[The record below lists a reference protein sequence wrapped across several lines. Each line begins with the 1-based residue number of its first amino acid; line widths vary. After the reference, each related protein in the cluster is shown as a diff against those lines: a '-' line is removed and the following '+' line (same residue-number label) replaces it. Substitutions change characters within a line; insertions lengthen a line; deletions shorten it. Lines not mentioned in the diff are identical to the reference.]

1 MKKQLGFVLLVVL
14 CFSLAACAF
23 AYAEAPAADRD
34 AQAYPAGNPE
44 DVAAVIL
51 HTNDVHVGV
60 EDNIGYDGLA
70 LYKKELEELY
80 DHVFLVD
87 AGDAI
92 QGAPIGAISK
102 GAELIKMMNRLG
114 YDLAVPGN
122 HEFDFGFEALNDRSE
137 ELQCG
142 YTCANFCVT
151 GGEPV
156 FKPWRILAA
165 GDVKIGFVGVVAP
178 DTFVKST
185 IKDILNEVGEPMYD
199 FLADE
204 TGERLAAALQK
215 SIDEARENGS
225 DYVILV
231 SHLGNNDTITETFR
245 CDPIVAKLSGLDMVI
260 DAHSHELYNRTVKDR
275 TGKEI
280 PIAQAG
286 KKLESVG
293 QLVIYKDG
301 RLEESLVEEV
311 PAPKDLETEKVTR
324 GKKERYVDP
333 EMKAFIDEIVASYAD
348 TMERKIGTLSYD
360 MIVRDEDGY
369 DISRVEENGL
379 CDFVT
384 DAYRAIGGTQTAFL
398 SAGSVR
404 NNLEAGDV
412 TYNSILNILPYSND
426 VVTAKVTGQ
435 MILDALEFGVSK
447 LLDISAGFP
456 QVSGITFHV
465 NKEIPSSVTVDE
477 KNQFVSVDGERRVTD
492 VKIGAEAL
500 DPQKE
505 YTLTGTSYVLNGGDG
520 YSMFKD
526 ATILTMTMLP
536 DNEVVMKYLEEN
548 LNGMIPDT
556 YQEASGR
563 LIWD

>member
-51 HTNDVHVGV
+51 HTNDVHVGF

-185 IKDILNEVGEPMYD
+185 IKDILN
-199 FLADE
+199 
-204 TGERLAAALQK
+204 
-215 SIDEARENGS
+215 
-225 DYVILV
+225 
-231 SHLGNNDTITETFR
+231 
-245 CDPIVAKLSGLDMVI
+245 
-260 DAHSHELYNRTVKDR
+260 
-275 TGKEI
+275 
-280 PIAQAG
+280 
-286 KKLESVG
+286 
-293 QLVIYKDG
+293 
-301 RLEESLVEEV
+301 
-311 PAPKDLETEKVTR
+311 
-324 GKKERYVDP
+324 
-333 EMKAFIDEIVASYAD
+333 
-348 TMERKIGTLSYD
+348 
-360 MIVRDEDGY
+360 
-369 DISRVEENGL
+369 
-379 CDFVT
+379 
-384 DAYRAIGGTQTAFL
+384 
-398 SAGSVR
+398 
-404 NNLEAGDV
+404 
-412 TYNSILNILPYSND
+412 
-426 VVTAKVTGQ
+426 
-435 MILDALEFGVSK
+435 
-447 LLDISAGFP
+447 
-456 QVSGITFHV
+456 
-465 NKEIPSSVTVDE
+465 
-477 KNQFVSVDGERRVTD
+477 
-492 VKIGAEAL
+492 
-500 DPQKE
+500 
-505 YTLTGTSYVLNGGDG
+505 
-520 YSMFKD
+520 
-526 ATILTMTMLP
+526 
-536 DNEVVMKYLEEN
+536 
-548 LNGMIPDT
+548 
-556 YQEASGR
+556 
-563 LIWD
+563 